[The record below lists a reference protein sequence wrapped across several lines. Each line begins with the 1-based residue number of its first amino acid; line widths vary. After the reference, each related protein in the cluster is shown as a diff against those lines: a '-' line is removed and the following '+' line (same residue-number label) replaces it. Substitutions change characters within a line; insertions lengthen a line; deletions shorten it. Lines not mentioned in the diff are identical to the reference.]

1 MPYALIPE
9 GFTLK
14 KVTKAQEKAVSD
26 KRRHD
31 DVVALLNNESTF
43 PIIVSGVVALVGGTL
58 LTNFIKEL
66 PDIPTVSKEQIET
79 AKSKAFELSLL
90 TNPLTAGPALA
101 DKFIFEGEGTEK
113 ATEFFKGLFGDK
125 E

>member
-43 PIIVSGVVALVGGTL
+43 PIIVSGIVALIGGGL
-58 LTNFIKEL
+58 LTNFINQL
-66 PDIPTVSKEQIET
+66 GTDGFSQEQIDM
-79 AKSKAFELSLL
+79 AKTKAFELTLA
-90 TNPLTAGPALA
+90 TNPLTVGPSLV
-101 DKFIFEGEGTEK
+101 DKVFFEGEGTER
-113 ATEFFKGLFGDK
+113 ATKFFEGLFGDK
-125 E
+125 D

>member
-14 KVTKAQEKAVSD
+14 KVTKAQEDAVKD

-43 PIIVSGVVALVGGTL
+43 PIIVSGVVALVGGGL
-58 LTNFIKEL
+58 LANFIKEL
-66 PDIPTVSKEQIET
+66 DIPTVSKEQIET
-79 AKSKAFELSLL
+79 AKTKAFEITLA
-90 TNPLTAGPALA
+90 TNPLTLGPSLV
-101 DKFIFEGEGTEK
+101 DKVFFEGE
-113 ATEFFKGLFGDK
+113 
-125 E
+125 

>member
-14 KVTKAQEKAVSD
+14 KVTKAQEDAVKD

-43 PIIVSGVVALVGGTL
+43 PIIVSGVVALVGGGL
-58 LTNFIKEL
+58 LANFIKEL
-66 PDIPTVSKEQIET
+66 DIPTVSKEQIET
-79 AKSKAFELSLL
+79 AKTKAFEITLA
-90 TNPLTAGPALA
+90 TNPLTLGPSLV
-101 DKFIFEGEGTEK
+101 DKVFFEGEGTER
-113 ATEFFKGLFGDK
+113 ATKFFKGLLK
-125 E
+125 K

>member
-14 KVTKAQEKAVSD
+14 KVTKAQEDAVKD

-43 PIIVSGVVALVGGTL
+43 PIIVSGVVALVGGGL
-58 LTNFIKEL
+58 LANFIKEL
-66 PDIPTVSKEQIET
+66 DIPTVSKEQIET
-79 AKSKAFELSLL
+79 AKTKAFEITLA
-90 TNPLTAGPALA
+90 TNPLTVGPSLV
-101 DKFIFEGEGTEK
+101 DKVFFEGEGTER
-113 ATEFFKGLFGDK
+113 ATKFFKGLLK
-125 E
+125 K

>member
-43 PIIVSGVVALVGGTL
+43 PIIVSGVVALIGGGL

-66 PDIPTVSKEQIET
+66 DIPTVSKEQVET
-79 AKSKAFELSLL
+79 AKTKAFELTLA
-90 TNPLTAGPALA
+90 TNPLTIGPSLV
-101 DKFIFEGEGTEK
+101 DKVFFEGEGTER
-113 ATEFFKGLFGDK
+113 ATKFFEGLLK
-125 E
+125 

>member
-14 KVTKAQEKAVSD
+14 KVTKAQEDAVKD

-43 PIIVSGVVALVGGTL
+43 PIIVSGVVALVGGGL
-58 LTNFIKEL
+58 LANFIKEL
-66 PDIPTVSKEQIET
+66 DIPTVSKEQIET
-79 AKSKAFELSLL
+79 AKTKAFEITLA
-90 TNPLTAGPALA
+90 TNPLTLGPSLV
-101 DKFIFEGEGTEK
+101 DKVFFEGEGTEI
-113 ATEFFKGLFGDK
+113 ATKFFKGLLK
-125 E
+125 K

>member
-14 KVTKAQEKAVSD
+14 KVTKAQEDAVKD

-43 PIIVSGVVALVGGTL
+43 PIIVSGVVALVGGGL
-58 LTNFIKEL
+58 LANFIKEL
-66 PDIPTVSKEQIET
+66 DIPTVSKDQIET
-79 AKSKAFELSLL
+79 AKTKAFEITLA
-90 TNPLTAGPALA
+90 TNPLTLGPSLV
-101 DKFIFEGEGTEK
+101 DKVFFEGEGTEK
-113 ATEFFKGLFGDK
+113 ATKFFKGLLK
-125 E
+125 K

>member
-14 KVTKAQEKAVSD
+14 KVTKAQEDAVKD

-43 PIIVSGVVALVGGTL
+43 PIIVSGVVALVGGGL
-58 LTNFIKEL
+58 LANFIKEL
-66 PDIPTVSKEQIET
+66 DIPTVSKEQIET
-79 AKSKAFELSLL
+79 AKTKAFEITLA
-90 TNPLTAGPALA
+90 TNPLTLGPSLV
-101 DKFIFEGEGTEK
+101 DKVFFEGEGTEK
-113 ATEFFKGLFGDK
+113 ATKFFKGLLK
-125 E
+125 K

>member
-14 KVTKAQEKAVSD
+14 KVTKAQEDAVKD

-43 PIIVSGVVALVGGTL
+43 PIIVSGVVALVGGGL
-58 LTNFIKEL
+58 LANFIKEL
-66 PDIPTVSKEQIET
+66 DIPTVSKEQIET
-79 AKSKAFELSLL
+79 AKTKAFEITLA
-90 TNPLTAGPALA
+90 TNPLTLGPSLI
-101 DKFIFEGEGTEK
+101 DKVIFEGEGTER
-113 ATEFFKGLFGDK
+113 ATKFFKGLLK
-125 E
+125 K

>member
-43 PIIVSGVVALVGGTL
+43 PIIVSGVVALIGGGL

-66 PDIPTVSKEQIET
+66 DVPTISKEQVET
-79 AKSKAFELSLL
+79 AKTKAFELTLA
-90 TNPLTAGPALA
+90 TNPLTIGPSLV
-101 DKFIFEGEGTEK
+101 DKVFFEGEGTER
-113 ATEFFKGLFGDK
+113 ATKFFEGLLDK
-125 E
+125 K

>member
-43 PIIVSGVVALVGGTL
+43 PIIVSGVVALIGGGL
-58 LTNFIKEL
+58 LGNFIKEL
-66 PDIPTVSKEQIET
+66 DIPTVSKEQIEI
-79 AKSKAFELSLL
+79 AKTKAFEITLATS
-90 TNPLTAGPALA
+90 PLTVGPSLV
-101 DKFIFEGEGTEK
+101 DKVFFESEGTERASK
-113 ATEFFKGLFGDK
+113 FFEGLFK
-125 E
+125 